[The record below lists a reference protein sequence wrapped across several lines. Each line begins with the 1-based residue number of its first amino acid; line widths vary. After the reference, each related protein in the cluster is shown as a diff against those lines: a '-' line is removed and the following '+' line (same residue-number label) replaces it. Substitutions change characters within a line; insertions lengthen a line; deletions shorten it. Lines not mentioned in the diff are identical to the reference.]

1 MGLMSQ
7 TKIND
12 TQVYDE
18 KHDAINMPSFISK
31 YTFFQ
36 SMILQIN
43 EFSNFWPFSKSN
55 IPLFRM
61 TYLG

>member
-7 TKIND
+7 TKIHD

-36 SMILQIN
+36 FMIAQIN
-43 EFSNFWPFSKSN
+43 ELSNFRPFTKAISYYFK
-55 IPLFRM
+55 
-61 TYLG
+61 